1 MALFVYYMCITCVLH
16 GLGFVMKQELGQGLR
31 AVPQNGMSHIAMQ
44 KPVLTVK
51 QQVNAVSKSS
61 SQSGPQYIVTSK

>member
-1 MALFVYYMCITCVLH
+1 MALQCLLH
-16 GLGFVMKQELGQGLR
+16 DLCFVMKQELGQGLR
-31 AVPQNGMSHIAMQ
+31 AVSQNGMASHVAMQ